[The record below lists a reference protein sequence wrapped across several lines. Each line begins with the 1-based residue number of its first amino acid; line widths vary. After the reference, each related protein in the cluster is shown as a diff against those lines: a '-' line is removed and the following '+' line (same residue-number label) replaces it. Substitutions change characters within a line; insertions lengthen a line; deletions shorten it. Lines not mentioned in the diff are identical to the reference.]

1 MAFSEDLLA
10 QRNKLQHEILALEST
25 LGNGRNIADLL
36 SSDSDSGESNTIKL
50 R

>member
-10 QRNKLQHEILALEST
+10 QRNKLQHEILALENT
-25 LGNGRNIADLL
+25 LGNDGNIADLL
-36 SSDSDSGESNTIKL
+36 SSGSDSGESNVIAL